1 MDLIVNGKRVET
13 ETDLTVGALL
23 AHLLKSAQREGMAV
37 AVNGEV
43 VPKGAWSERRLQA
56 GDRVEIIR
64 AVRGG

>member
-1 MDLIVNGKRVET
+1 MDLVVNGKRVET
-13 ETDLTVGALL
+13 EPDPTVEALL
-23 AHLLKSAQREGMAV
+23 ARFLKSAPRDGMAV

-43 VPKGAWSERRLQA
+43 VPKGAWSKRRLQA